1 MDVYRESDRD
11 PLRIPARR
19 NGTLVGP
26 IDTLSIPDTV
36 STDEARAVAR
46 EIMARVQAET
56 DEADRLRAAEV
67 TEAVRLAVEHGVA
80 KVGG

>member
-1 MDVYRESDRD
+1 
-11 PLRIPARR
+11 
-19 NGTLVGP
+19 
-26 IDTLSIPDTV
+26 
-36 STDEARAVAR
+36 
-46 EIMARVQAET
+46 MARVQAET